1 MNKTTKLLLST
12 TLAGTAIIG
21 TSWTSSADAASA
33 AVTNPKTVTSQPAQK
48 SNPYEAAG
56 IDDPAAFHTFFIKL
70 QQAVAKND
78 KKAVAS
84 MISYPLNVNTNGKT
98 YKFQTPARFIA
109 KYDSI
114 MTPEVKRT
122 LGYAIEE
129 DLFANWQGVMV
140 GNGQLWI
147 SQFDGKIAV
156 YAVNK

>member
-1 MNKTTKLLLST
+1 MNQTNKLLLSMI
-12 TLAGTAIIG
+12 LASTAIMG
-21 TSWTSSADAASA
+21 ASWTPAAETASA
-33 AVTNPKTVTSQPAQK
+33 AGTNTKTAAQSTQK
-48 SNPYEAAG
+48 SNPYAVAG
-56 IDDPAAFHTFFIKL
+56 IDDPAAFHTFFVKL

-84 MISYPLNVNTNGKT
+84 MISYPLKVNTNGKT
-98 YKFQTPARFIA
+98 YTFQTPARFIA

-114 MTPEVKRT
+114 MTPKVKRT

-140 GNGQLWI
+140 GSGQLWI

>member
-1 MNKTTKLLLST
+1 MNQTNKLLLSMI
-12 TLAGTAIIG
+12 LASTAIMG
-21 TSWTSSADAASA
+21 ASWTPAAETASA
-33 AVTNPKTVTSQPAQK
+33 AGTNTKTAAQSAQK
-48 SNPYEAAG
+48 SNPYAVAG
-56 IDDPAAFHTFFIKL
+56 IDDPAAFHTFFVKL

-84 MISYPLNVNTNGKT
+84 MIGYPLKVNTNGKT
-98 YKFQTPARFIA
+98 YTFQTPARFIA

-140 GNGQLWI
+140 GSGQLWI
-147 SQFDGKIAV
+147 GQFDGKIAV

>member
-1 MNKTTKLLLST
+1 
-12 TLAGTAIIG
+12 
-21 TSWTSSADAASA
+21 
-33 AVTNPKTVTSQPAQK
+33 
-48 SNPYEAAG
+48 
-56 IDDPAAFHTFFIKL
+56 
-70 QQAVAKND
+70 
-78 KKAVAS
+78 
-84 MISYPLNVNTNGKT
+84 LNVNTNGKT
-98 YKFQTPARFIA
+98 YKFRTPARFIA

>member
-1 MNKTTKLLLST
+1 MNKTTKLLLSA
-12 TLAGTAIIG
+12 TLAGTAIIS
-21 TSWTSSADAASA
+21 TSWTPVADIASA
-33 AVTNPKTVTSQPAQK
+33 TGASSKTAAQSAQK
-48 SNPYEAAG
+48 SNPYEVAG